1 MRISEPIFTYNQTG
15 RQAVESKLQI
25 IHGVDITVIKGK
37 SCLSSTAESL
47 VGRTLSPDQVTQV
60 MGSVIYPDWGGQ
72 TNSISEPMELIG
84 YDANRASCY
93 LVFK

>member
-25 IHGVDITVIKGK
+25 IHGKDITVIKGK

-47 VGRTLSPDQVTQV
+47 MGRTLSPEQVTQV
-60 MGSVIYPDWGGQ
+60 MGSVIYPDWGGAS
-72 TNSISEPMELIG
+72 NCISEPMELIG

>member
-47 VGRTLSPDQVTQV
+47 MGRTLSPEQVTQV
-60 MGSVIYPDWGGQ
+60 MGSVIYPDWGGAS
-72 TNSISEPMELIG
+72 NCISEPMELIG

>member
-1 MRISEPIFTYNQTG
+1 MRISEPLFTYTTTG

-25 IHGVDITVIKGK
+25 IHGEDITVIKGK
-37 SCLSSTAESL
+37 SCLKSTAESL
-47 VGRTLSPDQVTQV
+47 MGRTLSPEQVTQV
-60 MGSVIYPDWGGQ
+60 MGSVIYPDWGGAS
-72 TNSISEPMELIG
+72 NCISEPMELIG

>member
-1 MRISEPIFTYNQTG
+1 MRISEPLFTYTTTG

-25 IHGVDITVIKGK
+25 IHGEDITVIKGK
-37 SCLSSTAESL
+37 SCLQSTAESL
-47 VGRTLSPDQVTQV
+47 VGHTLSPNQVDAV
-60 MGSVIYPDWGGQ
+60 MGNVIYPDWGGQ
-72 TNSISEPMELIG
+72 SNQISEPMELIG

>member
-1 MRISEPIFTYNQTG
+1 MRISEPLFTYNQTG

-37 SCLSSTAESL
+37 ACLSSTAESL
-47 VGRTLSPDQVTQV
+47 VGRTLSPEQVDAV

-72 TNSISEPMELIG
+72 SNCISEPMELIG

>member
-1 MRISEPIFTYNQTG
+1 MRISEPLFTYTTTG

-37 SCLSSTAESL
+37 CCLSSTAESIM
-47 VGRTLSPDQVTQV
+47 GRTLSPEQVTQV
-60 MGSVIYPDWGGQ
+60 MGSVIYPDWGGAS
-72 TNSISEPMELIG
+72 NCISEPMELIG